1 MKKDVWDPTR
11 RDMKI
16 ATKMVLI
23 FGGVVVITSVL
34 VACISLALFNHG
46 LLNSYAEGLDYT
58 EYGTNATLE
67 SWRSSAQGIS
77 KGLAAESGLVSA
89 VNSRDTHV
97 ISRIV
102 SEMNRI
108 HEADFMAVTD
118 SKGDIFSGASVNVNG
133 GKSLA
138 RLDCVKEA
146 LAGRSS
152 FSVEQIGN
160 IDYAIVTADPL
171 TLNGKAVGA
180 AVSGFNLTTNRLV
193 QLVHDSYDAECTVF
207 KNNIRVATTL
217 KEKDGKSLVGTPLD
231 NKVILDMVLG
241 GKTYKGQNIIHGK
254 KYYTIYTPI
263 KSANGTVT
271 GMLFVAKSIESINA
285 IRNKTLRIVV
295 PSVIAL
301 IIIVMVLCGMFVRW
315 LMWRISNVTNV
326 LKDLETGE
334 ADLTKRVKLL
344 IRDEIGFL
352 IIHFDHFC
360 DKLQQIVTQIKQSK
374 NQLNASG
381 QRLSDGTSEAV
392 SSITQIIA
400 NIESVHNRISTQSE
414 SVNNVADIVTQISDS
429 IANLDSLIENQ
440 SAGVSQA
447 STAVEEMMGNI
458 SAVNKSV
465 DKMASSFEDLT
476 SNAQTGFSKQ
486 QDVNDRIKQ
495 IENQSEMLHEAN
507 LAISSIAE
515 QTNLLAMNAAIEAA
529 HAGEAGKGFSV
540 VADEIRKLSETSSA
554 QSKTIGEQLDSIQE
568 SITEVVSASTEASD
582 AFSAVS
588 NKIKETDQI
597 VMQIKAAMEEQ
608 NSGSK
613 QIGDALRN
621 MNESASDVLSAS
633 KEMAANSKVIIN
645 EIHSLQNSS
654 REMNQSM
661 EEMAVGARKINETSN
676 ALGEISTEVASSI
689 GQIGSQ
695 IDLFTV

>member
-46 LLNSYAEGLDYT
+46 LLNSYAEGLDFT
-58 EYGTNATLE
+58 EYGTNSTLE

-77 KGLAAESGLVSA
+77 KGLAAESGLVAA
-89 VNSRDTHV
+89 VNSNDTPV

-102 SEMNRI
+102 AEMNRI
-108 HEADFMAVTD
+108 HEADFMAVTNN
-118 SKGDIFSGASVNVNG
+118 KGDIFSGSSINVNG
-133 GKSLA
+133 GKTLS

-146 LAGRSS
+146 LAGKSS

-160 IDYAIVTADPL
+160 IEYAIITADPL
-171 TLNGKAVGA
+171 ILNGKAVGT
-180 AVSGFNLTTNRLV
+180 AVSGFNLTTSRLV
-193 QLVHDSYDAECTVF
+193 QLVHDSYDAECTIF
-207 KNNIRVATTL
+207 RGDTRVATTL
-217 KEKDGKSLVGTPLD
+217 KEKDGKSLVGTKLD
-231 NKVILDMVLG
+231 NKKILDMVLA
-241 GKTYKGQNIIHGK
+241 GKPYKGQNIIHGQ

-263 KSANGTVT
+263 KSANGKVT

-295 PSVIAL
+295 PSVIFL

-360 DKLQQIVTQIKQSK
+360 DKLQQIVTQIKDSK

-400 NIESVHNRISTQSE
+400 NIESVHNQINTQSE
-414 SVNNVADIVTQISDS
+414 SVNNVADIVNQISAS
-429 IANLDSLIENQ
+429 IANLDNLIENQ
-440 SAGVSQA
+440 AAGVTQA
-447 STAVEEMMGNI
+447 STAVEEMIGNI
-458 SAVNKSV
+458 SSVNKSV
-465 DKMASSFEDLT
+465 DKMAASFDDLS

-554 QSKTIGEQLDSIQE
+554 QSKTIGEQLNSIQE

-621 MNESASDVLSAS
+621 MNESASDVHTAS

-645 EIHSLQNSS
+645 EMHSLQNSS
-654 REMNQSM
+654 SEMKQSM
-661 EEMAVGARKINETSN
+661 EEMAIGARKINETSA
-676 ALGEISTEVASSI
+676 ALGEISNEVAGSI